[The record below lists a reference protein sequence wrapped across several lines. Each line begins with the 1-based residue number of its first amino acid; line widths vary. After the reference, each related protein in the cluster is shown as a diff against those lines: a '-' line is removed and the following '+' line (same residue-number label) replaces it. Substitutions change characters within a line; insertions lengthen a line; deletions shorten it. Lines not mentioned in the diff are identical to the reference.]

1 MTTRWTTLPDHRRWL
16 AREADDLLRLF
27 EAESVDPEGGFFVL
41 DAGGHALRDAPL
53 REIHATARMVHCF
66 AIAALGGRPG
76 AMAIVDHGMRFLWER
91 HRQPGGGYAW
101 GVTATDVPDPR
112 LTGYGHAFVLLA
124 AASAEMAGH
133 PQARRMIADV
143 TPLIRE
149 RFWEEAH
156 GAIREGF
163 DADWHETEAYR
174 GQNCNMHLTEA
185 LMAAFEATG
194 DETHLAMAERIA
206 ELIVNRR
213 ARENGWRLAE
223 HFHADWSVDRD
234 YDGDPMFRPAGLTPG
249 HSLEWA
255 RLLVQLYETGGRR
268 LGWAPEAARALFERA
283 VSDGWDARKGGLYYT
298 LGWNDRAAIAER
310 YWWPVCEGIGAA
322 HALSE
327 LDGDPRFEA
336 WYRRFWD
343 FAARHLI
350 DRDAGGWHP
359 QIDADGRPSSDP
371 FHGKPDIYHALQA
384 CLIPLGPLNGSLA
397 ALARDA
403 QHAGADPSPG

>member
-1 MTTRWTTLPDHRRWL
+1 MTLAPRWTDRPDHRQWL

-27 EAESVDPEGGFFVL
+27 ETESIDPEGGFFPL
-41 DAGGHALRDAPL
+41 DAQGRAIREESL
-53 REIHATARMVHCF
+53 REIHVTTRMVHCY
-66 AIAALGGRPG
+66 ALAAQMGRPG
-76 AMAIVDHGMRFLWER
+76 AMTIVDHGLRFLRER
-91 HRQPGGGYAW
+91 HRQPNGGYAW
-101 GVTATDVPDPR
+101 GVTSRDVPDPR

-124 AASAEMAGH
+124 AASAKKAGH
-133 PQARRMIADV
+133 PDAQGLLDDV
-143 TPLIRE
+143 TGVIRD
-149 RFWEEAH
+149 RFWEEDA

-163 DADWHETEAYR
+163 DAEWREIEPYR

-194 DETHLAMAERIA
+194 DAEHLRMADRIA

-223 HFHADWSVDRD
+223 HFHADWSVDHG

-255 RLLVQLYETGGRR
+255 RLLVQLYETGDRR
-268 LGWAPEAARALFERA
+268 LDWAPEAARALFDRA
-283 VSDGWDARKGGLYYT
+283 VTDGWDREKGGLYYT
-298 LGWNDRAAIAER
+298 LGWDDRPAISER

-327 LDGDPRFEA
+327 LDGDPVYEE

-343 FAARHLI
+343 FAALHLI
-350 DRDAGGWHP
+350 DREHGGWHP

-371 FHGKPDIYHALQA
+371 FFGKPDLYHALQA
-384 CLIPLGPLNGSLA
+384 CIIPLHPLTGSPF
-397 ALARDA
+397 A
-403 QHAGADPSPG
+403 QPPKPAG